1 MVVACRIKE
10 VKESQCGYTRRL
22 LRREVSLDHQITL
35 ATRFQGP
42 PGTGN
47 GGYVS
52 GLLAKQL
59 GQDALQAG
67 IEVTLRAPTPLEQA
81 LQIRATP
88 EKASFHSGEVLIGEA
103 VAAPFDLAVPQAP
116 TYAQA
121 LAAQGDSPSLDPES
135 ENIVPGGL
143 GFHPVCFCCGADVPK
158 GQGLRVFASAVPGF
172 AGVAA
177 AWRPHEAFADDAGLL
192 PAEVI
197 WGALDCPGQ
206 FAFYINGVRTGL
218 LGRITAKILKPVK
231 ASDQI
236 VIAGWEIGV
245 DGKKHF
251 AGTALFDQAGDCCA
265 YSKQVWI
272 GRMD

>member
-1 MVVACRIKE
+1 M
-10 VKESQCGYTRRL
+10 
-22 LRREVSLDHQITL
+22 DHQITL

-52 GLLAKQL
+52 GLLAKEL
-59 GQDALQAG
+59 GLDALQAG
-67 IEVTLRAPTPLEQA
+67 VEVTLRAPTPLEQT
-81 LQIRATP
+81 LEIRRAA
-88 EKASFHSGEVLIGEA
+88 EKASFHFGETLIGEA
-103 VAAPFDLAVPQAP
+103 VAAPFELTVPKAP
-116 TYAQA
+116 TYDQA
-121 LAAQGDSPSLDPES
+121 FSVQGQSPSLDPNS

-143 GFHPVCFCCGADVPK
+143 GFHPVCFCCGADVPE

-172 AGVAA
+172 EGVAA
-177 AWRPHEAFADDAGLL
+177 AWQPNEAFADDAGWLL
-192 PAEVI
+192 PEVI

-206 FAFYINGVRTGL
+206 FAFYVNGVRTGL
-218 LGRITAKILKPVK
+218 LGRITAKVIKPVQ

-236 VIAGWEIGV
+236 VITGWQINV

-251 AGTALFDQAGDCCA
+251 AGTALFNQGGECCA

>member
-1 MVVACRIKE
+1 LENQVTV
-10 VKESQCGYTRRL
+10 
-22 LRREVSLDHQITL
+22 

-42 PGTGN
+42 PGSGN

-59 GQDALQAG
+59 GNDLLRGG
-67 IEVTLRAPTPLEQA
+67 IEVTLRAPTPLEQT
-81 LQIRATP
+81 LEVRTTP
-88 EKASFHSGEVLIGEA
+88 DKASFHIGDVLIGEA
-103 VAAPFDLAVPQAP
+103 VPASFELAVPEAP

-121 LAAQGDSPSLDPES
+121 LAAQGNSPSLDAES

-143 GFHPVCFCCGADVPK
+143 GFHPICFCCGADVPE

-192 PAEVI
+192 PTEVI

-206 FAFYINGVRTGL
+206 FAFYVNGVRTGL
-218 LGRITAKILKPVK
+218 LGRITAKVIKPIK

-236 VIAGWEIGV
+236 VITGWQIEV

-251 AGTALFDQAGDCCA
+251 AGTALFDEAGDLCA

-272 GRMD
+272 GRKD